1 MTIRKTLVRVLAALA
16 LAGAIGTAATPRF
29 QTGRALAFQIQGF
42 PTPTPIP
49 PHGRCNGHNVH
60 TICVVPF

>member
-1 MTIRKTLVRVLAALA
+1 MTIRKTLVRVVAALA
-16 LAGAIGTAATPRF
+16 LAGAIGTAAAPTF

-49 PHGRCNGHNVH
+49 AQGRCNPHNPH
-60 TICVVPF
+60 ICTIVPF